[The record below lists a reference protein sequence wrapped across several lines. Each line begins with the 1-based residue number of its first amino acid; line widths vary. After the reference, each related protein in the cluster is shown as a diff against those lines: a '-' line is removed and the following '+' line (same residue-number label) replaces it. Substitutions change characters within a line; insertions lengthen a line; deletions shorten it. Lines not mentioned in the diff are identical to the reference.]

1 LGGIRPAFETAALFR
16 STVQSPVA
24 RTAIPSA
31 LVVRAPAKLN
41 LFLELLRK
49 RPDGYH
55 ELETAMVPVSCFDT
69 LWVRRTATHDDVRL
83 TTHWWPSS
91 AAWSEA
97 LGEAAE
103 PLLSIPDDPTN
114 LIHRAITAVKAAFA
128 IESGFDVIARK
139 RIPAGAGMGG
149 ASSDAAAAIRAA
161 VLLSG
166 IRTSGQRLAE
176 IAAGIGS
183 DVPFFLGPPESLGAT
198 DSLAPPERLERL
210 ERPGPTVAIATGRG
224 EKLATHAMPRPLW
237 FVVGF
242 PRGGLSTA
250 RVYAAA
256 QVPQQPVRVG
266 KFLDAL
272 TAGSFGALHSCLL
285 NRLSHP
291 ARLLSPVVGDLLALM
306 ESNGLAPALMTGSGS
321 ACFCLCENQEQAR
334 QRGQRLREAW
344 RRQGSAGMVLV
355 VSSVPLGSRFRW
367 V

>member
-1 LGGIRPAFETAALFR
+1 MFQPTA
-16 STVQSPVA
+16 QSPVA
-24 RTAIPSA
+24 RTANPAA

-41 LFLELLRK
+41 LFLELLGK

-69 LWVRRTATHDDVRL
+69 LRVRRSAEHHDVRL
-83 TTHWWPSS
+83 ATHWWPSA
-91 AAWSEA
+91 AAWTET
-97 LGEAAE
+97 LGEAAQ

-114 LIHRAITAVKAAFA
+114 LIHRAITAVKAAFGV
-128 IESGFDVIARK
+128 ECGFDVTVRK

-149 ASSDAAAAIRAA
+149 ASSDAAAALRAA

-166 IRTSGQRLAE
+166 IQASGQRLAE

-183 DVPFFLGPPESLGAT
+183 DVPFFLGPPESLA
-198 DSLAPPERLERL
+198 APG
-210 ERPGPTVAIATGRG
+210 RPGPTVAIATGRG
-224 EKLATHAMPRPLW
+224 ERLTAHAMPRPLW
-237 FVVGF
+237 FVVAF

-256 QVPQQPVRVG
+256 QVPPQPVRVG

-272 TAGSFGALHSCLL
+272 TADSRGALHSCLL

-291 ARLLSPVVGDLLALM
+291 ARLLSPVVGDLLTLM
-306 ESNGLAPALMTGSGS
+306 EANGLTPALMTGSGS

-334 QRGQRLREAW
+334 RRGQRLREAW
-344 RRQGSAGMVLV
+344 TRQGFAGKVLV
-355 VSSVPLGSRFRW
+355 VSSVPLRPRFRW

>member
-1 LGGIRPAFETAALFR
+1 MFR
-16 STVQSPVA
+16 STTQSSVA

-41 LFLELLRK
+41 LFLELLGK

-55 ELETAMVPVSCFDT
+55 EIETAMVPVSCFDT
-69 LWVRRTATHDDVRL
+69 LWVRRSATHGEVRL

-91 AAWSEA
+91 AAWTET

-103 PLLSIPDDPTN
+103 PLLSIPDDATN
-114 LIHRAITAVKAAFA
+114 LIHRGIIAVKVAFGV
-128 IESGFDVIARK
+128 ESGFDVIARK

-161 VLLSG
+161 LLLSG

-176 IAAGIGS
+176 IAAAIGS
-183 DVPFFLGPPESLGAT
+183 DVPFFLGPPESLG
-198 DSLAPPERLERL
+198 SPESPTSA
-210 ERPGPTVAIATGRG
+210 ERPGPAVAIATGRG
-224 EKLATHAMPRPLW
+224 EKLASHAMPRPLW

-272 TAGSFGALHSCLL
+272 TAGSFGALHSTLL

-344 RRQGSAGMVLV
+344 TRQGSAGKVLV
-355 VSSVPLGSRFRW
+355 VSSVPMGPRFRW